1 MGMVLTVI
9 SFQILF
15 YGMSIV
21 FFPRAHFEITG
32 SVIQLIAVFM
42 IDFQEWIPIQ

>member
-1 MGMVLTVI
+1 MVLTVI

-21 FFPRAHFEITG
+21 FFPRAHFEIIG
-32 SVIQLIAVFM
+32 SVVQFIAVFM
-42 IDFQEWIPIQ
+42 IDFQD